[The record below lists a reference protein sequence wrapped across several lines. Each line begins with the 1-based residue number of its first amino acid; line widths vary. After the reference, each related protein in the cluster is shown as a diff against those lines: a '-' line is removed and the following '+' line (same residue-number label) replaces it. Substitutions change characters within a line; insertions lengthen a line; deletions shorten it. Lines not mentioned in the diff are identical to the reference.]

1 MRISRL
7 ICCHA
12 LSRNLSDLGTA
23 FIAYIRPV
31 HRIRIETVYRNWA
44 GTIHLETIR
53 IAPTGEIVLH
63 ATSMATIFIPIQP
76 VVIHLSN
83 DEPSLNVSTTK
94 LCVGF

>member
-7 ICCHA
+7 VCCHA
-12 LSRNLSDLGTA
+12 LSSNLSDLGTA
-23 FIAYIRPV
+23 FIAYIRSM
-31 HRIRIETVYRNWA
+31 HRTRIDTVYRDWA

-53 IAPTGEIVLH
+53 IAPMGEIVLH
-63 ATSMATIFIPIQP
+63 ATSMATIFIPIP
-76 VVIHLSN
+76 TVVIHLSN